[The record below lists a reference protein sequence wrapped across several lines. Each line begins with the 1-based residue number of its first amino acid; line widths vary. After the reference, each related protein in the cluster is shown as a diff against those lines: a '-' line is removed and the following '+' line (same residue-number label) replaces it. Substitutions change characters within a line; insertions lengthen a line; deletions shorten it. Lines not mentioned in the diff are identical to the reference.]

1 MKLMLL
7 GLLVFLGTHLFTTMR
22 VARAGVIAK
31 IGESPYKII
40 YALISI
46 IGVVM
51 VGYGFGA
58 WRSAGSPQLWFPPV
72 WMKHLAILLVLFACI
87 CITSAYP
94 PTHLRVW
101 LKHPMLVGV
110 KTWAVAHLIA
120 NGDLAGIVLFTAVL
134 AWAVIS
140 RISQKY
146 RPAPIYPEP
155 RLRADIIATAM
166 GLILFWFLGT
176 YFHPIVVGLSVLPS

>member
-1 MKLMLL
+1 LNWVAIICVVAAYVPGNIK
-7 GLLVFLGTHLFTTMR
+7 R
-22 VARAGVIAK
+22 V
-31 IGESPYKII
+31 
-40 YALISI
+40 
-46 IGVVM
+46 
-51 VGYGFGA
+51 
-58 WRSAGSPQLWFPPV
+58 
-72 WMKHLAILLVLFACI
+72 
-87 CITSAYP
+87 
-94 PTHLRVW
+94 

-146 RPAPIYPEP
+146 RPAPRYPEP

-166 GLILFWFLGT
+166 GLILFWLLGT